1 VISRA
6 TVAREVGPVRLPTR
20 ANVGSVRSEFPPVG
34 SATGT
39 VAVMPD
45 PQAPSGTGQKSGM
58 IELKLEPDTDALGQS
73 TQLLEIDLT
82 GVKLADFH
90 SSLGSTEFLSNSKL
104 TMSIINQSHDLQGTA
119 HIDLIKQSWPD
130 IGHNIKMSTAIGNEL
145 VYTSP
150 EGATGTVGLTYDV
163 EFGPDSK
170 LEIQITTDMTTGQ
183 TTGTVGF
190 KYTF

>member
-1 VISRA
+1 MSMI
-6 TVAREVGPVRLPTR
+6 
-20 ANVGSVRSEFPPVG
+20 PPPSSSG
-34 SATGT
+34 Q
-39 VAVMPD
+39 
-45 PQAPSGTGQKSGM
+45 QAGNFQ
-58 IELKLEPDTDALGQS
+58 LKLEPDTDALGQS

-82 GVKLADFH
+82 GVKLSELH

-104 TMSIINQSHDLQGTA
+104 TLSIINQSHDLQGTA

-130 IGHNIKMSTAIGNEL
+130 IGHNIKMSTAFANEL

-150 EGATGTVGLTYDV
+150 DGVTGTVGLTHDV

-170 LEIQITTDMTTGQ
+170 LEIQITTDMTTGE

-190 KYTF
+190 KYSF